1 MVSAPPPP
9 EPVVVTDCRV
19 IVTDFETR
27 PAAVDAVMVMV
38 FAPVT
43 SGILTM
49 LQPDPSAA
57 AVPEAPPLDDHVT
70 MMTPVPPD
78 ADPDKLTLDAVVVEA
93 TAFTTRAKGAG
104 VGGGTVAGEV
114 CAA

>member
-1 MVSAPPPP
+1 MVSVPPPP

-19 IVTDFETR
+19 MVTDFETR
-27 PAAVDAVMVMV
+27 LAAVDAVMVKV

-43 SGILTM
+43 SGRLTM
-49 LQPDPSAA
+49 LQADATPA

-78 ADPDKLTLDAVVVEA
+78 ADPDKLTLDAVLEEA
-93 TAFTTRAKGAG
+93 TAFTSRAKGAG
-104 VGGGTVAGEV
+104 VVGGTVVDEV
-114 CAA
+114 GAA